1 MFLVLVKNNTCH
13 LWPSGKKLSNFDF
26 TRKKDHFFKKRF
38 LASKVLRFLEIV
50 HRDKNLVVTN
60 EMVGLAPP
68 DWPGWHY
75 NPAAVERVI
84 ARGYRK

>member
-1 MFLVLVKNNTCH
+1 M
-13 LWPSGKKLSNFDF
+13 SNFDL
-26 TRKKDHFFKKRF
+26 TGKKDHFFKNVY

-50 HRDKNLVVTN
+50 HRDKNEVVTN